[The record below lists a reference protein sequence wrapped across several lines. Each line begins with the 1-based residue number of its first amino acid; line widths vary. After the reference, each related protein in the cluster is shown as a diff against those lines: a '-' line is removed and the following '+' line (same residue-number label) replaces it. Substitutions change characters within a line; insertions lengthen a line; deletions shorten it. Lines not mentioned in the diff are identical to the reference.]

1 MRREDFEMDLDRAA
15 SIAALFATSV
25 IFLFRWENIP
35 EILHNR
41 QKS

>member
-1 MRREDFEMDLDRAA
+1 MRREDFEMDLERAA

-25 IFLFRWENIP
+25 IFLFRWENIS